1 MDEQWRTTPPQEVLE
16 VQRIIDVACEAC
28 RKAENAG
35 LLSRGRLRRAA
46 ARTVAEQSE
55 LLRRTAPWLKD
66 AAIPGTYA
74 GAAAYRD
81 EASRIT
87 LDHVRKPFQERIDR
101 LSGRLAGERFNQRF
115 AERLE
120 RNLDAART
128 LKPRHAGHRR
138 ETMKSALE

>member
-1 MDEQWRTTPPQEVLE
+1 M
-16 VQRIIDVACEAC
+16 QRIIDVACEAC

-66 AAIPGTYA
+66 AAI
-74 GAAAYRD
+74 
-81 EASRIT
+81 

-128 LKPRHAGHRR
+128 LKPRRHRIR
-138 ETMKSALE
+138 HTR

>member
-1 MDEQWRTTPPQEVLE
+1 M
-16 VQRIIDVACEAC
+16 QRIIDVACEAC

-81 EASRIT
+81 EACNA
-87 LDHVRKPFQERIDR
+87 K
-101 LSGRLAGERFNQRF
+101 GWC
-115 AERLE
+115 
-120 RNLDAART
+120 
-128 LKPRHAGHRR
+128 LKTPAPHPKTRGHGPI
-138 ETMKSALE
+138 KGDGG

>member
-1 MDEQWRTTPPQEVLE
+1 MWH
-16 VQRIIDVACEAC
+16 A
-28 RKAENAG
+28 
-35 LLSRGRLRRAA
+35 RRAA
-46 ARTVAEQSE
+46 RPKTPACYREAGSAE

-128 LKPRHAGHRR
+128 LKPRRHRIR
-138 ETMKSALE
+138 HTR

>member
-1 MDEQWRTTPPQEVLE
+1 M
-16 VQRIIDVACEAC
+16 QRIIDVACEAC

-46 ARTVAEQSE
+46 AQTVAEQSE

-101 LSGRLAGERFNQRF
+101 LSGRLARRTVQPTVRRE
-115 AERLE
+115 
-120 RNLDAART
+120 ART
-128 LKPRHAGHRR
+128 QPGRGPHPETAPAPHTAHAIGTRRAGIRRHRP
-138 ETMKSALE
+138 EI

>member
-1 MDEQWRTTPPQEVLE
+1 M
-16 VQRIIDVACEAC
+16 QRIIDVACEAC
-28 RKAENAG
+28 LKAENAG

-87 LDHVRKPFQERIDR
+87 LDHVRKPFQHRFVKG
-101 LSGRLAGERFNQRF
+101 SPASKAGGE
-115 AERLE
+115 L
-120 RNLDAART
+120 T
-128 LKPRHAGHRR
+128 
-138 ETMKSALE
+138 

>member
-55 LLRRTAPWLKD
+55 LLRRTAPCRPVMLVQGLTELVDVSEQDSGGFRLRALDVRYELPPCPCD
-66 AAIPGTYA
+66 ALQVFHGLHPIRPNQIP
-74 GAAAYRD
+74 
-81 EASRIT
+81 
-87 LDHVRKPFQERIDR
+87 
-101 LSGRLAGERFNQRF
+101 
-115 AERLE
+115 
-120 RNLDAART
+120 
-128 LKPRHAGHRR
+128 
-138 ETMKSALE
+138 